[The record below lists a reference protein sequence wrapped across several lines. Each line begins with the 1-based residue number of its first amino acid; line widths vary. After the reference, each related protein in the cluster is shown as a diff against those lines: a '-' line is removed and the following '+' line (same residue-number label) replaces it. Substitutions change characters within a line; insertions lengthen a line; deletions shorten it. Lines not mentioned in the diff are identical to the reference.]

1 MVSGRSQASKECE
14 LRGDEDEDCDDEDE
28 EGGGA
33 SGAAGAEGA
42 EETVADRIARAVAT
56 AAPVAPAAAAAKVPF
71 QDFEREC
78 FKPQGEDDDFACD
91 GWYYGEDPTKEKKVL
106 TGEVTEDKMAA
117 LRAEG
122 EALVARRAAVQA
134 AQEAA
139 RGAATDS
146 A

>member
-1 MVSGRSQASKECE
+1 M
-14 LRGDEDEDCDDEDE
+14 
-28 EGGGA
+28 
-33 SGAAGAEGA
+33 
-42 EETVADRIARAVAT
+42 
-56 AAPVAPAAAAAKVPF
+56 
-71 QDFEREC
+71 
-78 FKPQGEDDDFACD
+78 
-91 GWYYGEDPTKEKKVL
+91 L

-139 RGAATDS
+139 RRAATDS

>member
-1 MVSGRSQASKECE
+1 MASPNPT
-14 LRGDEDEDCDDEDE
+14 
-28 EGGGA
+28 
-33 SGAAGAEGA
+33 SNPNP
-42 EETVADRIARAVAT
+42 T
-56 AAPVAPAAAAAKVPF
+56 PN
-71 QDFEREC
+71 Q
-78 FKPQGEDDDFACD
+78 ACD